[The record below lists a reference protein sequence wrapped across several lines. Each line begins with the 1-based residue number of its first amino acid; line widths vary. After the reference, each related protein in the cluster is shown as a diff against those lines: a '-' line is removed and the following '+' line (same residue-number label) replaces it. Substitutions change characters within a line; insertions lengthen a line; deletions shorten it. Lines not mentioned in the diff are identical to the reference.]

1 MTDPADGDLP
11 LASSGGHRPGTWRVW
26 ALLGLGLTLTALV
39 ARYTKSSVDEAQQRE
54 FAFVCD
60 QIRGKTL
67 DRLLAHEQILRSAAA
82 FFEQTA
88 HVSRDDWHR
97 FTVRNRVEQQLPGV
111 QGLGFSQ
118 RIPRAELAAHTALI
132 RAEGYPAYEVH
143 PVGDREMY
151 SSIVYLEPFTGRNLR
166 AFGFDMFNEPIRR
179 AAMERA
185 RDQNVAALSAKVV
198 LVQETSRDVQAGTLM
213 YVPVYRTDRP
223 TATVAERRV
232 ALRGWVYSPYRMR
245 DLMQNIMGAWD
256 VANER
261 RIRLEMFDGDRGTPE
276 ALLYDSQP
284 GTQGRAHP
292 RLFLQRRLS
301 SAGRPWTLQFTKT
314 GQDSAGRQYAE
325 VWLVLFGGLTTS
337 VLLSVLL
344 YSLLS
349 VRGRA
354 EQLAWQ
360 LTTKLRENDT
370 KLREVNLQLE
380 KAKESSE
387 TANLA
392 KTRFLANM
400 SHEMRTPLNA
410 ILGFAQVIARDSSF
424 ASKQVEYARTIIRNS
439 DHLSR
444 LINDVLDMSKIE
456 AGQVQL
462 KPVVFCLH
470 DLFDDLKTVFHARSV
485 AKGLRFVVDIDDSV
499 PNDLQADEG
508 KLRQV
513 LLNLL
518 GNAVKFTTTG
528 EVRLRV
534 RAEAVEGGPA
544 AGRQTMT
551 LLADVED
558 TGPGVAAEDVS
569 LLFAAFVQTEAGAK
583 AGGSG
588 LGLSISR
595 RLAEVMGGSLTVESE
610 LGKGSRFR
618 LSVPV
623 VAVEGAASSKKR
635 KPRRIVGLK
644 PGTGRVGVLVVDDAR
659 DNRSLLRA
667 VLGVVGFEVIE
678 AEDGAEALETFAR
691 TSPQAVLMDMR
702 MPVMDGY
709 EATRRL
715 RATDAGSTTLI
726 IAVTAIAFEDAR
738 QEVMD
743 TGVDACLTKPVQLD
757 LLFELL
763 RSRLNLTYV
772 YSDDSLLP
780 PPPVDLRAPRPELPE
795 ALLGKLRQAVAEG
808 DTARLYELIEEVES
822 LSVEAARR
830 LRSMADQYDY
840 EQLNAWLA

>member
-1 MTDPADGDLP
+1 MPDPADGDVPPAPIGL
-11 LASSGGHRPGTWRVW
+11 HHPGTWKVW
-26 ALLGLGLTLTALV
+26 ALLGVGLTLSVLA
-39 ARYTKSSVDEAQQRE
+39 AGYTRATVDAAQKRE

-88 HVSRDDWHR
+88 DVSREDWHR
-97 FTVRNRVEQQLPGV
+97 FTARNRVEQQLPGV

-118 RIPRAELAAHTALI
+118 RIPRAELAAHTAQI

-143 PVGDREMY
+143 PVGDRETY
-151 SSIVYLEPFTGRNLR
+151 SSIIYLEPFTGRNLR

-213 YVPVYRTDRP
+213 YVPVYRTDLP
-223 TATVAERRV
+223 TATVAERRA

-261 RIRLEMFDGDRGTPE
+261 RIRLEVFDGDHEAPG

-284 GTQGRAHP
+284 GAQGQGHP
-292 RLFLQRRLS
+292 RLFLQRRLR
-301 SAGRPWTLQFTKT
+301 SAGRPWMLQFTKT

-325 VWLVLFGGLTTS
+325 VWLALFGGVTTS

-349 VRGRA
+349 VRRRA

-380 KAKESSE
+380 KARESSE

-456 AGQVQL
+456 AGQIQL
-462 KPVVFCLH
+462 KPVTFCFH
-470 DLFDDLKTVFHARSV
+470 DLLDDLKTVFHARAI
-485 AKGLRFVVDIDDSV
+485 AKGLQFVVDIDDSV
-499 PNDLQADEG
+499 PHDLLGDEG
-508 KLRQV
+508 KIRQI

-518 GNAVKFTTTG
+518 GNAVKFTAHG

-534 RAEAVEGGPA
+534 RAEAVPDALPSGA
-544 AGRQTMT
+544 RTMS
-551 LLADVED
+551 LVVDVED
-558 TGPGVAAEDVS
+558 TGPGVTVEDVS
-569 LLFAAFVQTEAGAK
+569 RLFAAFVQTEAGAK

-595 RLAEVMGGSLTVESE
+595 RLAEAMGGSLTVESE
-610 LGKGSRFR
+610 PDKGSRFS
-618 LSVPV
+618 LAVPV
-623 VAVEGAASSKKR
+623 VLVEGAAPPKKR

-644 PGTGRVGVLVVDDAR
+644 PGTGRVCVLVVDDAR

-667 VLGVVGFEVIE
+667 VLGRVGFEVIE

-691 TSPQAVLMDMR
+691 TSPEAVLMDMR

-715 RATDAGSTTLI
+715 RATDAGRTTLI

-743 TGVDACLTKPVQLD
+743 TGVDACLTKPVQID
-757 LLFELL
+757 LLLELL

-772 YSDDSLLP
+772 YSDDSMP
-780 PPPVDLRAPRPELPE
+780 PPPADTRAPRPELPE
-795 ALLGKLRQAVAEG
+795 ALLRNLRQAVAEG
-808 DTARLYELIEEVES
+808 DTARLYELIAEVES
-822 LSVEAARR
+822 LSVEAAQR

-840 EQLNAWLA
+840 EKLNVWLA